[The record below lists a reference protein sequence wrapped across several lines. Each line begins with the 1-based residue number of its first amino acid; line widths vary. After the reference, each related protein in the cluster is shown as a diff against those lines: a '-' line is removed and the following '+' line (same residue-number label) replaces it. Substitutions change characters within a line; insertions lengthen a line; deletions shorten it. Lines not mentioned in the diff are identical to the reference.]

1 MDPRSHATTL
11 LKNHLENIEPSLQKE
26 AAFAYHD
33 SMQMKACGRTKE
45 SQDYT
50 HQKRVFLSNVADAI
64 LEICLERFGNYTD
77 VAKQS

>member
-1 MDPRSHATTL
+1 MDPRSHATNL
-11 LKNHLENIEPSLQKE
+11 LETHLETIDLSLQKE
-26 AAFAYHD
+26 AAFAYQD
-33 SMQMKACGRTKE
+33 SMQMKAGGRTKE

-64 LEICLERFGNYTD
+64 LEICLERFRNYTD

>member
-11 LKNHLENIEPSLQKE
+11 LKNHLEKIDPSLQKE
-26 AAFAYHD
+26 AAFAYQD

-50 HQKRVFLSNVADAI
+50 HQERMFFSDVADAI
-64 LEICLERFGNYTD
+64 VEICC
-77 VAKQS
+77 